1 MEESMKL
8 SKFCKVIKVEEN
20 VYAVF
25 NTLFM
30 KIIFVDKDYKDKI
43 ENYEISKSDSDLLV
57 RNGIYNKRRW
67 R

>member
-1 MEESMKL
+1 MKL